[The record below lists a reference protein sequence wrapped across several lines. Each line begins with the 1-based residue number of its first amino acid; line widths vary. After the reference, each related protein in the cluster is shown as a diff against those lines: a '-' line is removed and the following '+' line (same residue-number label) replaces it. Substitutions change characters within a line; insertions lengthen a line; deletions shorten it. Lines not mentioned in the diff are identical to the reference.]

1 MKLSDIA
8 SIKSGLVLSRKAA
21 DSYDPNIYKYNQFN
35 LKSINENGTINLDQ
49 LDYYESKEELD
60 ANYLSQVDDI
70 IVRLTVPNTAV
81 LITDETKNIVVSSH
95 FCMIRVNKNELL
107 PDYLQWY
114 LNSEI
119 VKKQIAKSIMGNT
132 FAAVR
137 PGFYNE
143 LRVKL
148 PSIKEQ
154 KFVADFHKL
163 AIREIRLLED
173 LKLEKEFLYNY
184 ALANYYKKLK

>member
-21 DSYDPNIYKYNQFN
+21 ESCESDIYKYNQLN
-35 LKSINENGTINLDQ
+35 LKCINENGTINLDL

-95 FCMIRVNKNELL
+95 FCMIRVNKKELL
-107 PDYLQWY
+107 PEYLQWY

-119 VKKQIAKSIMGNT
+119 VKKQIAKSIMGSA
-132 FAAVR
+132 FAAVK
-137 PGFYNE
+137 PGFYSE
-143 LRVKL
+143 LKIKL

-154 KFVADFHKL
+154 RFIAEFYKL
-163 AIREIRLLED
+163 IAKEIRLLED
-173 LKLEKEFLYNY
+173 LKLEKEFLYNC
-184 ALANYYKKLK
+184 ALTNYYKKLK

>member
-8 SIKSGLVLSRKAA
+8 SIKSGLVLARKAA
-21 DSYDPNIYKYNQFN
+21 DSYNSDIYKYNQLN
-35 LKSINENGTINLDQ
+35 LKCINENGTINLDQ
-49 LDYYESKEELD
+49 LDYYESKEELN

-70 IVRLTVPNTAV
+70 IVRLTVPNTAA

-95 FCMIRVNKNELL
+95 FCMIRVNKKLLL
-107 PDYLQWY
+107 PRYLQWY

-119 VKKQIAKSIMGNT
+119 VKAQIAKSIMGNA
-132 FAAVR
+132 FAAVK

-143 LRVKL
+143 LKIKL

-154 KFVADFHKL
+154 QSIAEFYKL
-163 AIREIRLLED
+163 AMKEIRLLEE
-173 LKLEKEFLYNY
+173 LKLEKGLLYNY
-184 ALANYYKKLK
+184 SLVNYYNKLK

>member
-21 DSYDPNIYKYNQFN
+21 DSYDSVIYKYNQLN
-35 LKSINENGTINLDQ
+35 LKCINENGTIDLDQ
-49 LDYYESKEELD
+49 LDYYESKEELN
-60 ANYLSQVDDI
+60 ANYLSQVGDI
-70 IVRLTVPNTAV
+70 IVRLTVPNTAA

-95 FCMIRVNKNELL
+95 FCMIRVNKKEIL
-107 PDYLQWY
+107 PEYLQWY

-119 VKKQIAKSIMGNT
+119 VKKQIAGSIMGSA
-132 FAAVR
+132 FAAVK

-143 LRVKL
+143 LKLKL

-154 KFVADFHKL
+154 KIIAEFYKL
-163 AIREIRLLED
+163 AMKEIRLLED
-173 LKLEKEFLYNY
+173 LKQEKEMLYNY
-184 ALANYYKKLK
+184 VLANYYKKLK